1 MLLNIFTD
9 SELVSRV
16 VEFFEKVKSLRIGV
30 VDIFDIALVAFVL
43 YHVLKLVR
51 GSKAIQ
57 LLKGI
62 ILLIIAYGIVYFL
75 NMETSVYIFRYIF
88 TNIFIILIVVFQ
100 QEIRQMIEHLGRSN
114 VKSLRSIFG
123 NSIADDRQALNNSV
137 VEICKAVQRMS
148 DSKTGALIVFERAML
163 PKEVTDTGVELDAEI
178 THELIGNVFFPNSPL
193 HDGAA
198 LIRDSRLYKAGCVLP
213 NTRKD
218 DVSSDLGTRH
228 RAAIGMSEESDA
240 VVVVVSE
247 ETGQISS
254 AYKGNLTRDY
264 NEATLRDYLLG
275 ILSDKDENSQNAKG
289 VISKLFKKG
298 GKK

>member
-30 VDIFDIALVAFVL
+30 VDILDIALVAFVL

-62 ILLIIAYGIVYFL
+62 ILLIIAYGIVYLL

-88 TNIFIILIVVFQ
+88 TNIFMILIVVFQ

-240 VVVVVSE
+240 VIVVVSE

>member
-1 MLLNIFTD
+1 MTLNIFTD
-9 SELVSRV
+9 SSYVGQFI
-16 VEFFEKVKSLRIGV
+16 EFFEKVKSLRIGV
-30 VDIFDIALVAFVL
+30 IDILDIALVAFVI
-43 YHVLKLVR
+43 YHALKLVR

-62 ILLIIAYGIVYFL
+62 LVLLFGYGIAYFFG
-75 NMETSVYIFRYIF
+75 METSTYLFRYVF
-88 TNIFIILIVVFQ
+88 SNIFIILIVIFQ

-123 NSIADDRQALNNSV
+123 NSISDDRQALTNAV

-148 DSKTGALIVFERAML
+148 DSKTGALIVFEKQTL
-163 PKEVTDTGVELDAEI
+163 PKEVTDTGVEINADV

-240 VVVVVSE
+240 LVVVVSE
-247 ETGQISS
+247 ETGQISV
-254 AYKGNLTRDY
+254 ATKGNLVRDY
-264 NEATLRDYLLG
+264 NEATLRDVVLDYM
-275 ILSDKDENSQNAKG
+275 SDEDDNSQNGKG
-289 VISKLFKKG
+289 IFQKIFKKG

>member
-30 VDIFDIALVAFVL
+30 VDILDIALVAFVL

-88 TNIFIILIVVFQ
+88 SNIFIILIVVFQ

-123 NSIADDRQALNNSV
+123 NYIADDRQALNNSV

-240 VVVVVSE
+240 VIVVVSE

>member
-9 SELVSRV
+9 SSYVGQFI
-16 VEFFEKVKSLRIGV
+16 EFIEKVRSLKIGV
-30 VDIFDIALVAFVL
+30 IDILDIALVAFVI
-43 YHVLKLVR
+43 YHALKLVR

-62 ILLIIAYGIVYFL
+62 LVLLFAYGIAYFFG
-75 NMETSVYIFRYIF
+75 METSTYFFRYIF
-88 TNIFIILIVVFQ
+88 SNIFIILIVIFQ

-123 NSIADDRQALNNSV
+123 NSISDDRQALTNAV

-148 DSKTGALIVFERAML
+148 DSKTGALIVFEKQTL
-163 PKEVTDTGVELDAEI
+163 PKEVTDTGIEVNADV

-198 LIRDSRLYKAGCVLP
+198 LIRDGRLYKAGCVLP

-240 VVVVVSE
+240 LVVVVSE
-247 ETGQISS
+247 ETGQISV
-254 AYKGNLTRDY
+254 ATKGNLERDF
-264 NEATLRDYLLG
+264 NEATLRDVVLDYM
-275 ILSDKDENSQNAKG
+275 SDEDEAVQNGKG
-289 VISKLFKKG
+289 FFSKLFKKG

>member
-30 VDIFDIALVAFVL
+30 VDILDIALVAFVL

-75 NMETSVYIFRYIF
+75 NMETSVYIFRYFF

-123 NSIADDRQALNNSV
+123 NSIADDRQTLNNSV

>member
-30 VDIFDIALVAFVL
+30 VDILDIALVAFVL

-75 NMETSVYIFRYIF
+75 NMETSVYIFRYFF

-123 NSIADDRQALNNSV
+123 NSIADDRQTLNNSV

-254 AYKGNLTRDY
+254 AYK
-264 NEATLRDYLLG
+264 
-275 ILSDKDENSQNAKG
+275 
-289 VISKLFKKG
+289 
-298 GKK
+298 

>member
-16 VEFFEKVKSLRIGV
+16 VEFFENVKSLRIGV
-30 VDIFDIALVAFVL
+30 VDILDIALVAFVL

-88 TNIFIILIVVFQ
+88 SNIFIILIVVFQ

-123 NSIADDRQALNNSV
+123 NYIADDRQALNNSV
-137 VEICKAVQRMS
+137 VEICKAVQHMS

-240 VVVVVSE
+240 VIVVVSE

>member
-16 VEFFEKVKSLRIGV
+16 VEFFEKVTSLRIGV
-30 VDIFDIALVAFVL
+30 VDILDIALVAFVL
-43 YHVLKLVR
+43 YHVLNLVR